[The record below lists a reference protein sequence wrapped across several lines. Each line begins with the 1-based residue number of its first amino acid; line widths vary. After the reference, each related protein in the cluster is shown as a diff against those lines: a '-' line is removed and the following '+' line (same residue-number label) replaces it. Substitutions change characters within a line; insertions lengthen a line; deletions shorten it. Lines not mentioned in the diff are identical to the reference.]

1 MPLINKHEEEIPV
14 ETDGVS
20 VGPGGRYCRVFRES
34 AQRSG
39 AVEKFGINWDDSQK
53 LTQAVNGI
61 YSSELFSK
69 ENMINW
75 EDKLD
80 TKKTWEN

>member
-20 VGPGGRYCRVFRES
+20 VGPGGGYCRVFRES

-39 AVEKFGINWDDSQK
+39 AVEKIRNQLGLLAEIHTGGQWNLLQS
-53 LTQAVNGI
+53 TVNQRKYYQMG
-61 YSSELFSK
+61 
-69 ENMINW
+69 
-75 EDKLD
+75 
-80 TKKTWEN
+80 